1 MSAGRQDGG
10 RSRTSEGFSDADRGI
25 QKYAENETRRQGVP
39 GPVQWMVEGEG
50 PRWFL
55 LAAVVDRRL
64 TGYPIAQAEARLPRT
79 GVMGQEAVVVA
90 VVVVAVVDD
99 VDDDA
104 DAARMQLGRWQR
116 STEGDT
122 KDRGP

>member
-1 MSAGRQDGG
+1 MSAGKQDGG
-10 RSRTSEGFSDADRGI
+10 RSRTSEGFSDAGRGI
-25 QKYAENETRRQGVP
+25 QQYAENETRRRGVP
-39 GPVQWMVEGEG
+39 GLVQWMVEREG

-64 TGYPIAQAEARLPRT
+64 TGYPIAQAEVRPLRT
-79 GVMGQEAVVVA
+79 VVMGEEA
-90 VVVVAVVDD
+90 VVAVVDVVVVVD
-99 VDDDA
+99 DDDA

-122 KDRGP
+122 KDREP